1 MAPLS
6 AAPCTVRIDRTA
18 ALLATKGSDRYQPDG
33 RSPVAW
39 GIPRLN
45 PMPEIDSATAARPS
59 APLPRPSVRSPRAWL
74 LAVTESAVSLAIG
87 GMLWIVFF
95 GELLIEFNDE
105 PPASLLAL
113 HVTDLLIGLLIG
125 LLVGAMRFLPATR
138 VGTAVH
144 LIATA
149 LAGLSAAAMPA
160 LLILLYRLGRVR
172 RLPVDLTAL
181 GLGIAGQLG
190 VLLYDI
196 SVRGETLGITWLYF
210 LIVVV
215 AIALTVLVLG
225 RLSGTRAVLVAS
237 LRQQAESSERER
249 RAAEQA
255 REAAEAA
262 RASAEQ
268 ARASAE
274 AQARAEERTA
284 IARDMHDSI
293 SHHLA
298 TIAMHAGAM
307 SYRKDLPPERLREI
321 ASTVRDAAQQ
331 ANTELREVLV
341 ALRSGDDT
349 QPLATAP
356 SLQGIVDRA
365 RLHGQDV
372 SLTWQGVDPEAL
384 DERGRSTVVA
394 LSRVLSELVVNASKH
409 APDQP
414 LAITLARHEDRL
426 VISAENAHPRAQDS
440 STPAAS
446 QNTST
451 AEAQDPEPTDDQP
464 PIPVPSTGHGLIGV
478 QERARLL
485 GGDARVDD
493 DGSTFRVEAWMPW

>member
-1 MAPLS
+1 
-6 AAPCTVRIDRTA
+6 
-18 ALLATKGSDRYQPDG
+18 
-33 RSPVAW
+33 
-39 GIPRLN
+39 
-45 PMPEIDSATAARPS
+45 MPEIDSATAARPS
-59 APLPRPSVRSPRAWL
+59 APLPRPSLRSPRAWL
-74 LAVTESAVSLAIG
+74 LAATESVVSLAIG

-95 GELLIEFNDE
+95 GDLLIQFNDE
-105 PPASLLAL
+105 PPAALLAL
-113 HVTDLLIGLLIG
+113 HVTDLLIGLVIG
-125 LLVGAMRFLPATR
+125 LVVGAMRFLPVTQL
-138 VGTAVH
+138 GIAVH
-144 LIATA
+144 LLAVA
-149 LAGLSAAAMPA
+149 LAGLSAAAVPA

-181 GLGIAGQLG
+181 GLVIAGQLA
-190 VLLYDI
+190 VLFYDTWAG
-196 SVRGETLGITWLYF
+196 GETLNSTWFYY
-210 LIVVV
+210 LIVIA

-225 RLSGTRAVLVAS
+225 RLSGNRAVLVVS

-255 REAAEAA
+255 RVAADAA

-274 AQARAEERTA
+274 AQVRAEERTA
-284 IARDMHDSI
+284 IARDMHDSV

-365 RLHGQDV
+365 RLRGQDV

-394 LSRVLSELVVNASKH
+394 LSRILTELVVNASKH
-409 APDQP
+409 APTQP

-426 VISAENAHPRAQDS
+426 VIAAGNAHPRAQDQP
-440 STPAAS
+440 TPAAS
-446 QNTST
+446 EGPST
-451 AEAQDPEPTDDQP
+451 AEGQAPETPEDQALETTEDQAP

-493 DGSTFRVEAWMPW
+493 DGSTFRVEAWLPW